1 MLTIDWYLNGKSIS
15 VVSADRGTIP
25 SHTRLK
31 NWYLSTQRWRGLSIP
46 CSVSK
51 SRSPNGGFEC
61 VRTSLMTVH

>member
-46 CSVSK
+46 CSV
-51 SRSPNGGFEC
+51 
-61 VRTSLMTVH
+61 